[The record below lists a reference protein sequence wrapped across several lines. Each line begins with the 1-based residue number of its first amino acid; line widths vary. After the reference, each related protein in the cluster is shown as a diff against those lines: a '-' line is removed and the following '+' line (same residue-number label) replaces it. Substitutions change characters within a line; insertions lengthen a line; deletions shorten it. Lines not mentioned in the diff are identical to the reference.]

1 MKQLSKKQR
10 SILDFIGSFLN
21 AHNYPPT
28 VRDIMEGC
36 SVSSTSVVDYNLKAL
51 EKKGHIRRR
60 REVSRGIE
68 LIGSSLGIRQ
78 VAVPVL
84 GTIAAGRPIDVPQA
98 DAWSNAP
105 VEDKIA
111 VGEDFIRGRKDVYAL
126 RVKGT
131 SMIDELIDD
140 GDIVLLQ
147 HTSAVDNG
155 QTAAVWL
162 KDEKEVTLKKF
173 YAEPGRVR
181 LKPANR
187 QMKAIYTSPENAQ
200 VQGRVI
206 AVIRRLG

>member
-1 MKQLSKKQR
+1 MKQLSKKQS
-10 SILDFIGSFLN
+10 SILDYINGFLN
-21 AHNYPPT
+21 ANNYPPT
-28 VRDIMEGC
+28 VRDIMGGC
-36 SVSSTSVVDYNLKAL
+36 GISSTSVVDYNLKAL
-51 EKKGHIRRR
+51 SEKGYIRRR

-68 LIGSSLGIRQ
+68 LIGFFPGARQ

-84 GTIAAGRPIDVPQA
+84 GNIAAGRPIDVPQA

-111 VGEDFIRGRKDVYAL
+111 VGEDLIRGRKDVYAL

-131 SMIDELIDD
+131 SMIDDLIDD
-140 GDIVLLQ
+140 GDIVLMQ
-147 HTSAVDNG
+147 HTDAVDNG

-181 LKPANR
+181 LMPANR